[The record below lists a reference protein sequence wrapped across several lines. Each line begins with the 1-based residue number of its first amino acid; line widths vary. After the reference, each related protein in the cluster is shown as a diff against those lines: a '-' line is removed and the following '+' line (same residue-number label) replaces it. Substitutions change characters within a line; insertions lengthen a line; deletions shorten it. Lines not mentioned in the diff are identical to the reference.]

1 YRCFALYRS
10 LLSFPTRRSSDLFPL
25 EPVLA
30 PDELWVEVELRELGL
45 DRGHRL
51 VELRLRGGIDEDGVL
66 VVRDGEPL
74 VAQVVRQVVG
84 VGVDEA
90 EQAEQATGP
99 FGAELDSQPPVVLW
113 HAGTLVGGVGGE
125 APLRVS
131 RWTGG
136 PSP

>member
-84 VGVDEA
+84 VDRKSTRLNSSHEWISYAV
-90 EQAEQATGP
+90 
-99 FGAELDSQPPVVLW
+99 FC
-113 HAGTLVGGVGGE
+113 
-125 APLRVS
+125 
-131 RWTGG
+131 
-136 PSP
+136 